1 MIDLTVR
8 DIFAAD
14 DAASRVARLTG
25 MKAESWMES
34 NAQLMNALTSQ
45 ILSKGMISVFVS
57 LSLAFGI
64 ASVLSVS
71 VVQHTREIGN
81 PRAMGAERRQL
92 LWVFLLQGG
101 VFGLIGALFG
111 GLAGLALVWAFNSFG
126 PGLFYIPLPPKL
138 VGLAMAI
145 ATVTGVLS
153 AAVPAQRA
161 ARLDPAV
168 AIRYV

>member
-45 ILSKGMISVFVS
+45 SLSTGMISVFVS
-57 LSLAFGI
+57 LSVAFGI

-111 GLAGLALVWAFNSFG
+111 GLAGLALVCAFNSSG

-161 ARLDPAV
+161 TRLDRAV